1 MTVAIVVEDG
11 TGLANSN
18 SYAAVGDADTYFT
31 NVGNASWFTDP
42 SGNPVTSDA
51 KASALIRATK
61 WLDGRYRG
69 RYPGYRTIGRAQA
82 LEWPRV
88 GAYTYDPDN
97 GRSNAYAG
105 GLGYYQSSQ
114 YLFGY
119 NYLASNIVPREI
131 IAATFEGAAR
141 ELGTYGALA
150 PDLERGG
157 AIHQIKAGTAEVT
170 YEAGANPNTLFQ
182 VVDLILASLLMGG
195 SPYSSRAMRG

>member
-1 MTVAIVVEDG
+1 MPVNLIVEDG
-11 TGLANSN
+11 SGIANSN
-18 SYAAVGDADTYFT
+18 SYAALATADTYFT
-31 NVGNASWFTDP
+31 DRGNAAWFAAT
-42 SGNPVTSDA
+42 NDA
-51 KASALIRATK
+51 KASALIRATA

-69 RYPGYRTIGRAQA
+69 RYPGYRTLGRGQG

-131 IAATFEGAAR
+131 VSATAESAVR
-141 ELGTYGALA
+141 ELAAYGSLA
-150 PDLERGG
+150 PDLQRGG
-157 AIHQIKAGTAEVT
+157 AIHEVHAGSVGVT
-170 YEAGANPNTLFQ
+170 YEGGANPNTVFQ

-195 SPYSSRAMRG
+195 SPYSGRAIRG